1 MDDGKR
7 SFWTSVPGILTG
19 LAAVVAAIGTIYL
32 GVIRDDKGRGDAAV
46 HTSYTEWPSVGPEKF
61 TDVPSPWTVGSF
73 SIESGRLDLR
83 VVEGKYRWDLLSTK
97 PVTRW
102 IESPHGSVLD
112 FYAAADARLLAS
124 TAKDP
129 QISLLFGKVA
139 NRDYSFTIARW
150 PKGTFFDL
158 TRFDGTKHEE
168 LITWTPAP
176 IKLENVNRLAVLV
189 ENSTIKLFINS
200 SLVGDYRDPSFT
212 GGKIALAVGAYS
224 GGSVVVDFDNF
235 ELRRRPQ

>member
-1 MDDGKR
+1 MDDDKR
-7 SFWTSVPGILTG
+7 SFWTTVPGILTG
-19 LAAVVAAIGTIYL
+19 LAALVAAIGAIY
-32 GVIRDDKGRGDAAV
+32 AV
-46 HTSYTEWPSVGPEKF
+46 HTSLTSKPIAYTEWPSVGPEKF
-61 TDVPSPWTVGSF
+61 ADVRSPWTVGSF
-73 SIESGRLDLR
+73 SNESGRLEVR
-83 VVEGKYRWDLLSTK
+83 VVEGKYRWDLLSAK

-102 IESPHGSVLD
+102 IESPHGSVVD

-139 NRDYSFTIARW
+139 NKDYSFTIARW

-176 IKLENVNRLAVLV
+176 IELENVNRLAVLV

-200 SLVGDYRDPSFT
+200 SLVGDHRDPSLCGPLRARRALVPT
-212 GGKIALAVGAYS
+212 GLLGRCPRGLQQPCA
-224 GGSVVVDFDNF
+224 
-235 ELRRRPQ
+235 EH